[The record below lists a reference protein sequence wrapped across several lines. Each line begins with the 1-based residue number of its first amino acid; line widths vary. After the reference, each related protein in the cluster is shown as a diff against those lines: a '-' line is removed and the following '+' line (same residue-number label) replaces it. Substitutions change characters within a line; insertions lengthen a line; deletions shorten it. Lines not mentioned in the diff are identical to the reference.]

1 MTEDFDALFT
11 TPEDIILKKLDSH
24 RMGGGDRH
32 LRDIAGILKIRR
44 DRLDFAY
51 LDEHSKLM
59 GLDAIWGDVQR
70 LAQKG

>member
-1 MTEDFDALFT
+1 
-11 TPEDIILKKLDSH
+11 
-24 RMGGGDRH
+24 MGGGDRH

-59 GLDAIWGDVQR
+59 ELDAIWGGIQR
-70 LAQKG
+70 LVQKG